1 LPLLVGAGAGL
12 LVTAVRTAVLRS
24 GAWPAFGAATDRS
37 NGRALGAL
45 PDADLWWV
53 AALPALSEVPPPPA
67 LMGAEGRWS
76 SVRILVRVGVGT
88 DAETII
94 GTTIHA
100 LDLRGRVQTKAW

>member
-1 LPLLVGAGAGL
+1 MPLLVGAGAGL

-53 AALPALSEVPPPPA
+53 AALPALSEVPPPLFPWAREVGGRRCGSSYASA
-67 LMGAEGRWS
+67 LELMRKRSLELRFRRW
-76 SVRILVRVGVGT
+76 I
-88 DAETII
+88 
-94 GTTIHA
+94 
-100 LDLRGRVQTKAW
+100 